1 MPFIKRRSKARL
13 IAKLFRVEVKSEDS
27 GGDTAVLKA
36 ESNEAIQR
44 VLTST
49 TDSNQAVI
57 DTFDGTQIRA
67 AHYHMSAAT
76 PADSDHQAQQI
87 FLTHDGETATL
98 TTYGTLLHGDAT
110 IVEYDASIDSADK
123 VSLLADPQIA
133 NKLNF
138 SFERVDVKKV

>member
-13 IAKLFRVEVKSEDS
+13 IAKLFRVELKSEDS
-27 GGDTAVLKA
+27 GGDKAVLRA
-36 ESNEAIQR
+36 ENTEAIQR

-49 TDSNQAVI
+49 ADSNQAVI

-67 AHYHMSAAT
+67 AHYHMSCAT

-87 FLTHDGETATL
+87 FLTHDGDTATL
-98 TTYGTLLHGDAT
+98 TTYGTLLHGNAT
-110 IVEYDASIDSADK
+110 IVEYDANIDSSDK
-123 VSLLADPQIA
+123 VTLLADPQIA